1 VVGEKTMKIRLA
13 NPSLTWI
20 MALACCNAV
29 GCGLDDDEELP
40 DDFRDINSAE
50 LKLQHADGSS
60 VYAEPA
66 DPKTG
71 DWIISY
77 TPRPEGKLRDVISG
91 PAEICEAG
99 MAVSNVVFSR
109 GFAIGAFVCRYS
121 PIGAFEPTNSD
132 YVVVAWNMERAYVVG
147 KAIGHSIPRLTVDEG
162 SATVVMNW
170 EVLSDYTNSEGE
182 SERIIPVYSE
192 RRAIVFVPEGSDDF
206 RLDVPREVGSLAS
219 PTQR

>member
-1 VVGEKTMKIRLA
+1 MKIKLA
-13 NPSLTWI
+13 NASLTLI

-29 GCGLDDDEELP
+29 GCDFGDDEESP
-40 DDFRDINSAE
+40 DYFRDINREE

-77 TPRPEGKLRDVISG
+77 TPRPEGKRREVIFG

-99 MAVSNVVFSR
+99 MSVSNVVFSR

-121 PIGAFEPTNSD
+121 PIGAFEPTNGD
-132 YVVVAWNMERAYVVG
+132 YVVAAWNMERAYVVG
-147 KAIGHSIPRLTVDEG
+147 EAIGHSIPRLTVDEG

-170 EVLSDYTNSEGE
+170 EVLIDYTNCEGKG
-182 SERIIPVYSE
+182 ERIIPIFSE
-192 RRAIVFVPEGSDDF
+192 RRAIVFIPEGSDNF
-206 RLDVPREVGSLAS
+206 RLDVPSEVGSLAP